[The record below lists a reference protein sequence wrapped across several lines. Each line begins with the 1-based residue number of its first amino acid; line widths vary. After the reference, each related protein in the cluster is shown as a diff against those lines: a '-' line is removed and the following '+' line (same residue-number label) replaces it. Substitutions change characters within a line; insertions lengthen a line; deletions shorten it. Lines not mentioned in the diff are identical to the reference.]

1 MQQTLPTASTE
12 FHMAASSTFKTILE
26 QRLVNYATFTQT
38 FLQSILNSLDSRDPI
53 VAHAWLETLLDV
65 IELLPVD
72 VIRLEILPISINK
85 GQLSQPIHSRITCCK
100 LVGKICTRFDAV
112 LIKKEV
118 LPTVHSLCQDVNNEV
133 RACICSQL
141 RYVAE
146 GLGAESVRSELLPS
160 LVELASDEESNV
172 RRAAVQTIVHLLP
185 QFPQDVIKAAIAP
198 LIRKLCES
206 ALKSDDNV
214 ICIIAQE
221 FGRLAMGLENSLT
234 AVEKSWIIKYF
245 QQLAQMGV
253 PSMKKEKPKQDFS
266 FTSNNPTVNERYV
279 ECRRHCAFNIP
290 AMFLFLNTAT
300 EDVSVLL
307 PTFNDLAGDTYYMVR
322 RTIACGIHEVAKA
335 LGQDLG
341 LINADLIKLLKD
353 DAEEVLQGLVPHL
366 ATTLELLVQSQVIG
380 TDQIDSTV
388 MELGRS
394 LLKCESEI
402 ARTNNW
408 RLSELMFSQ
417 LEILPK
423 CFPSDF
429 IYTYFVPVALNR
441 AANARPI
448 PIRLAAARTLL
459 IYLRYNLKST
469 QRVELRNKMYM
480 DLAHSK
486 SCYVRMIFIRM
497 MIEALVIF
505 SSTYFKEHFYNVLL
519 ALTEDPVPNVRL
531 KVVQQLPVLKSLL
544 RLPSDKK
551 LLNTLEGNVRSL
563 MNNEKDRDVV
573 AMLTNVIHKLDGI
586 DVKHEGQTVTK
597 FTKQENEDSR
607 KLEEEKKL
615 GAINL
620 GKPTGTT
627 IAHLTGNSST
637 GSHIK
642 KQTGATSKLS
652 NSARV
657 SVGEILSTKTA
668 RQNNSLNIVDSAS
681 KPLVQQPAAKGSRQS
696 VGPMGMNDSQSKT
709 TNIKQGQTAS
719 RQITDISKAST
730 SSNNLTSSWAR
741 LASNSMLLT
750 HPWEKI
756 GHSNSNYS
764 LSSMSTVSEASCHD
778 YAGQKV
784 QCDCCDLAEHIFQNR
799 LGMPSTTEQEYAC
812 CACAS
817 SAYECSRAS
826 SNTWPQKHD
835 HSPTPDFTRSFLL
848 THLKKDRHEFL
859 QNFLLTRE
867 GFGNKAPGLAAI
879 RAMTDAISDRDD
891 YTAHYNSCWAFSS
904 MPEIPVTL
912 LDDEFLVD
920 AGIRIPAQLSSSQ
933 STSKIPNL
941 QDIIYRNRR
950 EGSVDRSR
958 RNSVNFEKLKTQRHS
973 AEYEDSLKPR
983 SSCMDQHVKS
993 NRNSMDYEDTL
1004 RSSRSFKG
1012 MQEEQHYP
1020 KEDTK
1025 TKRYSG
1031 SQARTRF
1038 GYEPSPGRVFDDK
1051 SRRNSL
1057 ILDKDKAKAAQGKPT
1072 LDRTK
1077 RHSGNF
1083 WKLPEPKD
1091 SKQKFKR
1098 HSVEVTD
1105 YNPVERNN
1113 RTLRRFSTL
1122 DVNHNQGSS
1131 KIPLRNCIITGSRTA
1146 PVTRASSPIRSV
1158 QQFSFSRDTREDI
1171 QTSSRD
1177 ARFLS
1182 RFSSSDEEVDKLCQ
1196 KFINCQAA
1204 RCSRASSPRSRDSR
1218 LPVRLQRKKL

>member
-1 MQQTLPTASTE
+1 MWQEGGEAPCESAADTKGDDIQKLSVIQTLPSLLAGDAQSCITRVIPKMQQTLPTASTE

-719 RQITDISKAST
+719 RQITDISKAS
-730 SSNNLTSSWAR
+730 
-741 LASNSMLLT
+741 
-750 HPWEKI
+750 
-756 GHSNSNYS
+756 
-764 LSSMSTVSEASCHD
+764 
-778 YAGQKV
+778 
-784 QCDCCDLAEHIFQNR
+784 
-799 LGMPSTTEQEYAC
+799 
-812 CACAS
+812 
-817 SAYECSRAS
+817 
-826 SNTWPQKHD
+826 
-835 HSPTPDFTRSFLL
+835 
-848 THLKKDRHEFL
+848 
-859 QNFLLTRE
+859 
-867 GFGNKAPGLAAI
+867 
-879 RAMTDAISDRDD
+879 
-891 YTAHYNSCWAFSS
+891 S